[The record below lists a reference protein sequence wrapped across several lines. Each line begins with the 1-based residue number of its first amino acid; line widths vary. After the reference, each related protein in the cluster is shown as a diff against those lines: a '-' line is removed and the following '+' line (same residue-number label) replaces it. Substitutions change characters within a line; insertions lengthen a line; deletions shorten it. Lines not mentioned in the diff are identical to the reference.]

1 MPDARPFEF
10 PIPPGSSP
18 EAVLARARAQAQGA
32 GVTLT
37 GDAHAGSFDGA
48 ASGTYRVEGQ
58 VLHVEVARKP
68 AFVPWGLVESTLRR
82 LFGA

>member
-1 MPDARPFEF
+1 MSDARQFEF
-10 PIPPGSSP
+10 AVPAGSSP

-32 GVTLT
+32 GITLT
-37 GDAHAGSFDGA
+37 GDACEGRFEGT
-48 ASGTYRVEGQ
+48 ASGTYRVAGQ